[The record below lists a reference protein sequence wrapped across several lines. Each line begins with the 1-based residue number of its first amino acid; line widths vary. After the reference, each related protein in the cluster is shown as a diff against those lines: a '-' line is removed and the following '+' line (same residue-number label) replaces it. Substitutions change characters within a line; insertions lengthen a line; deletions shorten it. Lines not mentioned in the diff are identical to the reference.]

1 MQEEIETSTQSYSE
15 KLAETEAYQN
25 MKQAEESIQE
35 NQEARELMRKFEEK
49 QQECQVKQ
57 VNDNL
62 TREDLQELKKLR
74 RQVNDNELIADYQ
87 ACMRE
92 FQKICQTSIEKASS
106 DLKLT
111 LTPYLVKQSC

>member
-1 MQEEIETSTQSYSE
+1 
-15 KLAETEAYQN
+15 
-25 MKQAEESIQE
+25 
-35 NQEARELMRKFEEK
+35 KFEEK

-87 ACMRE
+87 NSMRE
-92 FQKICQTSIEKASS
+92 FQKICQVSIEKASS
-106 DLKLT
+106 SLGLA
-111 LTPYLVKQSC
+111 LNPYLVQQSC